1 MQIGLTLGKYAPF
14 HKGHQ
19 YVIETA
25 LQETDK
31 VLVIIYDSPEI
42 TTVPLTVRA
51 NQIRT
56 LYPQVTVI
64 EAWDGP
70 AEVGDSPEIQKKH
83 EDYIINRLNI
93 KHVNAF
99 YSSEF
104 YGLHVSKALRAENRI
119 VDKKRIVYNISS
131 TLIRQNPY
139 KYRKYLDQLVYSDLI
154 INAVFLGAPS
164 TGKTTITECLA
175 KKFDTEWMPEYG
187 REYWEKHHKNRRL
200 TQDQLVEIAEAHLK
214 IENQKITES
223 DRYLFTDTNAL
234 TTFVFCQYY
243 HDTVDPRLENLARQA
258 EKRYDIIFVCG
269 ADIPYSDT
277 WDRSGDM
284 NRIIFQKRIVADLQA
299 RKLPFFSLQ
308 GNLQKRIEKVC
319 HTLSKYRKY
328 QNITELS
335 GG

>member
-25 LQETDK
+25 LQEMDK
-31 VLVIIYDSPEI
+31 VIVIIYDAPGI
-42 TTVPLTVRA
+42 TTVPLNIRA
-51 NQIRT
+51 DQIRR
-56 LYPQVTVI
+56 LYPQVTVT

-70 AEVGDSPEIQKKH
+70 TMIGNSPEIRKKH
-83 EDYIINRLNI
+83 EDYIIDKLNI
-93 KHVNAF
+93 KHVDAF

-104 YGLHVSKALRAENRI
+104 YGQHISQALRAKNRI
-119 VDKKRIVYNISS
+119 VDKERIAYNISS

-139 KYRKYLDQLVYSDLI
+139 KYRKYLDPGVYSDLI

-164 TGKTTITECLA
+164 TGKTTITERLA
-175 KKFDTEWMPEYG
+175 RKFNTKQMPEYG
-187 REYWEKHHKNRRL
+187 REYWERHHVNRRL
-200 TQDQLVEIAEAHLK
+200 TQEQLVEIAERHLK
-214 IENQKITES
+214 IENQKIAES

-234 TTFVFCQYY
+234 TTFIFSQYY
-243 HDTVDPRLENLARQA
+243 HNAAAHRLEKLAKLA

-269 ADIPYSDT
+269 IDIPYNDT

-284 NRIIFQKRIVADLQA
+284 NRTIFQKRIIADIQK
-299 RKLPFFSLQ
+299 RKLPFFLLQ
-308 GNLQKRIEKVC
+308 GDLHNRIEKVS
-319 HTLSKYRKY
+319 HIISGYSKY

-335 GG
+335 D